1 MLDGVLLEAKGLS
14 KSFGALRVLQDIS
27 FDVRRGEVLGIL
39 GPNGA
44 GKTTLFNLIS
54 GDLRNDAGELVFEGQ
69 RLVGQPPYTRCKIG
83 IGRTYQIPRPYVG
96 MSTFENLL
104 VAATFG
110 AILTTW
116 VTFLPCFLWIFA
128 GAPFIER
135 LRGNRALSAALS
147 AITAAVVGVI
157 LNLAV
162 WFGIHTLFEQVREVP
177 FAAGTIDL
185 PVLTSVNWPAL
196 ALAVGAILAMFRFKA
211 GMLPVLG
218 VCSVLGAAYVMII

>member
-1 MLDGVLLEAKGLS
+1 
-14 KSFGALRVLQDIS
+14 
-27 FDVRRGEVLGIL
+27 
-39 GPNGA
+39 
-44 GKTTLFNLIS
+44 
-54 GDLRNDAGELVFEGQ
+54 
-69 RLVGQPPYTRCKIG
+69 
-83 IGRTYQIPRPYVG
+83 
-96 MSTFENLL
+96 
-104 VAATFG
+104 
-110 AILTTW
+110 

-185 PVLTSVNWPAL
+185 PVLTSVN
-196 ALAVGAILAMFRFKA
+196 
-211 GMLPVLG
+211 
-218 VCSVLGAAYVMII
+218 

>member
-1 MLDGVLLEAKGLS
+1 MTCPMCWSSVPKWFRAS
-14 KSFGALRVLQDIS
+14 VASRA
-27 FDVRRGEVLGIL
+27 
-39 GPNGA
+39 A
-44 GKTTLFNLIS
+44 GKAAAARS
-54 GDLRNDAGELVFEGQ
+54 
-69 RLVGQPPYTRCKIG
+69 P
-83 IGRTYQIPRPYVG
+83 
-96 MSTFENLL
+96 L

>member
-1 MLDGVLLEAKGLS
+1 MLVIGVTRWTGVARL
-14 KSFGALRVLQDIS
+14 V
-27 FDVRRGEVLGIL
+27 RGEFLRLRAKDFVT
-39 GPNGA
+39 A
-44 GKTTLFNLIS
+44 GKALGYS
-54 GDLRNDAGELVFEGQ
+54 DARVIFRHILPNALAPV
-69 RLVGQPPYTRCKIG
+69 
-83 IGRTYQIPRPYVG
+83 
-96 MSTFENLL
+96 L

-196 ALAVGAILAMFRFKA
+196 ALAVGAEPPLEAPVRPLWSALAIITSFLW
-211 GMLPVLG
+211 GSIGP
-218 VCSVLGAAYVMII
+218 SVVREPIASVPLSLLALAALKGKGQS